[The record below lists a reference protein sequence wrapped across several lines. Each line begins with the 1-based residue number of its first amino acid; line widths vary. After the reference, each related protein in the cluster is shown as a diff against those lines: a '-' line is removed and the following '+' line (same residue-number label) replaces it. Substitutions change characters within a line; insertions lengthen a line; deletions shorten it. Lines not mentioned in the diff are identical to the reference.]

1 MAFTGVDFQNAFE
14 RRVDKVFNDYYDIDT
29 SIDFYKRVLR
39 LGLIEKYD
47 SLDKQRRYDELRSF
61 IVLDKLIPTLTN
73 FLSTNRILLQNLDV
87 VSFDG
92 TVITTNLPHNFVDGD
107 FLYANI
113 TGTAGSLNGSYLVFY
128 VISPT
133 EIQLQTTYSIGDLV
147 SGYITNRNV
156 SITDYLRL
164 NSIKVRY
171 KKKSSIGISGFN
183 VTPTKVEFIVD
194 TFSKL
199 RSGDLIGL
207 TDIQGTTFANGD
219 WYIKQTAPKK
229 YQIFEDAL
237 LTIPVTGNAK
247 YLGGGTLYE
256 FVLSEPV
263 FQEKPDQI
271 SVIDKPSFDFP
282 RWYMSEG
289 SLLLQPAQYIYSA
302 YISYLR
308 IPPFEIDPTNTTLDL
323 LLYMPQEL
331 IEYLVDYAAKM
342 FDLETKD
349 WNSFNFDSNQVITN
363 K

>member
-61 IVLDKLIPTLTN
+61 IVLDKLIPTSTN
-73 FLSTNRILLQNLDV
+73 SLSTNRILLQNLDV
-87 VSFDG
+87 VSSDG
-92 TVITTNLPHNFVDGD
+92 ITITTNLPHNFVVGD
-107 FLYANI
+107 SVYVNI
-113 TGTAGSLNGSYLVFY
+113 IGSLITLNADYTVASIVNSTSFT
-128 VISPT
+128 INNAT
-133 EIQLQTTYSIGDLV
+133 SIGSLV

-207 TDIQGTTFANGD
+207 SDIQGTTFANGD

-237 LTIPVTGNAK
+237 LTIPVSGNAK
-247 YLGGGTLYE
+247 YIGGGTLYE

-271 SVIDKPSFDFP
+271 SAIDKPSFDFP

>member
-61 IVLDKLIPTLTN
+61 IVLDKLIPTSTN
-73 FLSTNRILLQNLDV
+73 SLSTNRILLQNLDV
-87 VSFDG
+87 VASDG
-92 TVITTNLPHNFVDGD
+92 ITITTNLPHNFVVGD
-107 FLYANI
+107 SVYVNI
-113 TGTAGSLNGSYLVFY
+113 IGSLITLNADYTVASIVNSTSFT
-128 VISPT
+128 INNAT
-133 EIQLQTTYSIGDLV
+133 SIGDLV
-147 SGYITNRNV
+147 SGYINNRNV

-171 KKKSSIGISGFN
+171 KKKSSIGIAGFN

-199 RSGDLIGL
+199 RSGDFIGL
-207 TDIQGTTFANGD
+207 SDVQGTTFANDD

-271 SVIDKPSFDFP
+271 SAIDKPSFDFP